1 MLVRC
6 FSIFH
11 IRMFDL
17 VFGMLLEETELLSA
31 GVWEVFEKGKRIF

>member
-6 FSIFH
+6 FSIFR

-17 VFGMLLEETELLSA
+17 VFGMLLEEPVCYQR
-31 GVWEVFEKGKRIF
+31 GVWEAFESGKRIL